1 LSVCFFDKVPY
12 GGEMNEIHAPSA
24 EPVVILK
31 TPRLILRAA
40 IESDIPLLHERVFGN
55 SEVMRYAFAGVPLSE
70 GEAEGF
76 MRSHFT
82 FGDSLTG
89 IATLTER
96 PTGDVIGFAGLFP
109 CAVLGAD
116 DFEIGFVLARQ
127 AWGRGIATEI
137 GEAQL
142 AFGFGRLNCNRL
154 LGLVEPRNAASIH
167 ALEKLGMRYLKDVA
181 EPPRPNRGV
190 YVIEAAEWRTRHS
203 E

>member
-1 LSVCFFDKVPY
+1 
-12 GGEMNEIHAPSA
+12 MQ
-24 EPVVILK
+24 
-31 TPRLILRAA
+31 
-40 IESDIPLLHERVFGN
+40 RVFGDG
-55 SEVMRYAFAGVPLSE
+55 EVMRYAFAGVPTGE
-70 GEAEGF
+70 REAEDF

-109 CAVLGAD
+109 CTALGAD

-142 AFGFGRLNCNRL
+142 AFGFDRLHCSRL

-181 EPPRPNRGV
+181 EPPRPNRSV
-190 YVIEAAEWRTRHS
+190 YVIEADAWRSRRS